1 MWFTVVYKNN
11 GETNE
16 APKEVCVHIRSEEA
30 AQIDEITCT
39 ISTDDVPEPD
49 GATPLNNGTDS
60 REDGRT
66 SLQRQKTGA
75 HDGENES
82 LDMKKTKLNERES
95 ERCVEMREKTIDRKR
110 CLVTEMQL
118 ASISE
123 DVGNFWRELG
133 PVLGIPSSK
142 IQNLDEDCR
151 TNWDKA
157 FSLLILW
164 KQRGGKCATA
174 GILSDALERIGRK
187 TIADRVLE
195 MCDENLPT
203 VINVGEGD
211 EISLRV
217 LDSKRGNE
225 LMLCKDPQGNKY
237 EVKPLRSSEEFRSSN
252 LDEDV
257 PVSVQGFG
265 VAMETEQTSFLRQ
278 NSLIRARSGVQELR
292 RQLKK
297 VKSKSTHS
305 SVDETSKVE
314 QLLQWCE
321 EQRSCCEGIY
331 LSLIRTIGAVFG
343 EIMKDNSKCI
353 HQFLEFTMEVK
364 DQENKIFSR
373 IGPALC
379 QSHHLDKHQVSR
391 VEQLE
396 KWRRAHK
403 KHIEEVEKLLSFLL
417 DQEAKTDQKSRHQSL
432 SECSGVDEIRNIS
445 KPLIVHQMSLMEI
458 QKTFSQER
466 KVNYESQL

>member
-16 APKEVCVHIRSEEA
+16 APKEACVYTRSEEA
-30 AQIDEITCT
+30 AQIDKTTCT

-95 ERCVEMREKTIDRKR
+95 ERCVEMRAKTIDRR
-110 CLVTEMQL
+110 MCLVTELQL
-118 ASISE
+118 ANISE

-133 PVLGIPSSK
+133 PILRISAAK
-142 IQNLDEDCR
+142 IQNLDEEYRCNR
-151 TNWDKA
+151 DKA
-157 FSLLILW
+157 NSLLISW
-164 KQRGGKCATA
+164 KQKEGKSATA
-174 GILSDALERIGRK
+174 GILSDALESIGRK
-187 TIADRVLE
+187 DIADSVLE
-195 MCDENLPT
+195 MCDENLPP

-217 LDSKRGNE
+217 LDSKRGNK
-225 LMLCKDPQGNKY
+225 LILCKDPQGNKY
-237 EVKPLRSSEEFRSSN
+237 E
-252 LDEDV
+252 DV
-257 PVSVQGFG
+257 PVSVQGLG

-314 QLLQWCE
+314 LLLQWCE

-353 HQFLEFTMEVK
+353 HQFLEFTLEVK

-373 IGPALC
+373 IEPALS

-417 DQEAKTDQKSRHQSL
+417 DQQAKTDQKSRHQSL
-432 SECSGVDEIRNIS
+432 SEWSGVDEIRNIS
-445 KPLIVHQMSLMEI
+445 KPLIVHQISLMEI
-458 QKTFSQER
+458 QKTFSKER
-466 KVNYESQL
+466 KVNHESQL